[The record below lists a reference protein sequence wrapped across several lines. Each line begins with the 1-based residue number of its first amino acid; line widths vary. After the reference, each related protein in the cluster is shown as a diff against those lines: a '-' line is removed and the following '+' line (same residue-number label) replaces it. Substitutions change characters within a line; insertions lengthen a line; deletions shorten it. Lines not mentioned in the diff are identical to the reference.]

1 MDTAKKSARKK
12 TVSGAGGRVRTADLM
27 ITNHLLYLLSYASIS
42 GP

>member
-1 MDTAKKSARKK
+1 MDTAKNRQEK

-27 ITNHLLYLLSYASIS
+27 ITNHLLYLLSYTSIS